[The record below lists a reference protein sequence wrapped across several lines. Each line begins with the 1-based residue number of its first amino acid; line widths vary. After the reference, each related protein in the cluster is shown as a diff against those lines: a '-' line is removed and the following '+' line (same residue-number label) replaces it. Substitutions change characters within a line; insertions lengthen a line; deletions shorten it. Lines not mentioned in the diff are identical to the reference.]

1 MHVDAKIFLSS
12 VIFLIFLIPHSFA
25 EEESTW
31 SNWEE
36 ESIINVSIN
45 GISEINL
52 DTSNRLIRAYV
63 DVTNFDPNDGRY
75 VMKIIQPIT
84 DKIISEKEIVIREKG
99 NGKAGTDVG
108 YMINEDEIIGNGTS
122 VLGDYS
128 IVVDTENGSA
138 IGGTVFSIIHPSV
151 SGITSISEASDLD
164 EVTEDVDE
172 LIEPEKIVEPIE
184 EESVIDNDKKIPDW
198 VNNIFILYVNGSITE
213 NELIAALTFLID
225 QGIIVINQ

>member
-1 MHVDAKIFLSS
+1 MHIDIKIFLLGIFIA
-12 VIFLIFLIPHSFA
+12 IFLVPNSFA
-25 EEESTW
+25 VEENTLSSWDQET
-31 SNWEE
+31 E
-36 ESIINVSIN
+36 INVSII
-45 GISEINL
+45 GSSVINL
-52 DTSNRLIRAYV
+52 DLNNRLIRAYV

-184 EESVIDNDKKIPDW
+184 EESLIDNDKKIPDW